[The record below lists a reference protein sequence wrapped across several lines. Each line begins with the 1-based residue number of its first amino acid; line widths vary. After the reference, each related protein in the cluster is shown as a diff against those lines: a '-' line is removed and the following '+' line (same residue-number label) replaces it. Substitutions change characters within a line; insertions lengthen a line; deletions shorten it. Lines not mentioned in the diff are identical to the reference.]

1 MIENPGTR
9 RESSGGWTRRKFLK
23 AALGAMAASLLG
35 ACLPQVRSIEEE
47 HLKEQQ
53 SQEIPYSPPKTPET
67 KPVVIREKIYEGVF
81 IEFSESERM
90 SKGNKDIGVK
100 IIFSEAEKGRKFF
113 DKFRTEIGAQESLIK
128 RYFSG
133 IEGDINVFQDNEGFK
148 ISFKCNFYKSL
159 SYLHQTKSS
168 NVIDKD
174 TWGKV
179 STRILSWYENNPPNR
194 ISIEEFK
201 EILSQIINKVKESLK
216 DEFSNDEYI
225 NFFFNNLD
233 PELLISLS
241 LREILPNPKSDEE
254 YIYNFILFN
263 IFLNVAGTQFIEGI
277 PALYDNLVS
286 FGPFQF
292 TSLPVKDIVNSYS
305 VYFDEEKFKKEMKTI
320 FKREIEFVNDIK
332 DLDNGMHYIWFII
345 NAFRIFMGI
354 LMSLQNDKQRENFVN
369 LLRNKENFVKFVAL
383 SHFSPKTAL
392 KIVMQSLQGDS
403 IDWESLNKSRSDFEK
418 LAYDYITDIYKY
430 YSLILH

>member
-1 MIENPGTR
+1 VEDGQEEN
-9 RESSGGWTRRKFLK
+9 FLK

-67 KPVVIREKIYEGVF
+67 KPRVIREKISEGVF

-90 SKGNKDIGVK
+90 SNGNKDIEVK
-100 IIFSEAEKGRKFF
+100 IIFSEAKKGGNFF
-113 DKFRTEIGAQESLIK
+113 DKFRTEVGAQESLIK

-148 ISFKCNFYKSL
+148 ISFRCNFYKSL
-159 SYLHQTKSS
+159 LNLHQTKSS

-174 TWGKV
+174 TWKDV
-179 STRILSWYENNPPNR
+179 SKRILSWYENNPPNR

-201 EILSQIINKVKESLK
+201 KILRQIIEKLKESLK
-216 DEFSNDEYI
+216 DEISNDDYI

-254 YIYNFILFN
+254 YLYNFNLILFN

-305 VYFDEEKFKKEMKTI
+305 VYFNEEKFKKEMKTI

-332 DLDNGMHYIWFII
+332 YLDNGMHYIWFII
-345 NAFRIFMGI
+345 NAFKIFMGV
-354 LMSLQNDKQRENFVN
+354 LMSLNNDEQKGNFVN
-369 LLRNKENFVKFVAL
+369 LLSNKENFVKFVAL

-392 KIVMQSLQGDS
+392 KIVMNSLQGDS
-403 IDWESLNKSRSDFEK
+403 IDWESLNKSKLDFEK

-430 YSLILH
+430 YSLILR

>member
-1 MIENPGTR
+1 
-9 RESSGGWTRRKFLK
+9 
-23 AALGAMAASLLG
+23 MAASLLG

-67 KPVVIREKIYEGVF
+67 KPRVIREKISEGVF

-90 SKGNKDIGVK
+90 SNGNKDIEVK
-100 IIFSEAEKGRKFF
+100 IIFSEAKKGGNFF
-113 DKFRTEIGAQESLIK
+113 DKFRTEVGAQESLIK

-254 YIYNFILFN
+254 YLYNFNLILFN

-305 VYFDEEKFKKEMKTI
+305 VYFNEEKFKKEMKTI

-332 DLDNGMHYIWFII
+332 YLDNGMHYIWFII
-345 NAFRIFMGI
+345 NAFKIFMGV
-354 LMSLQNDKQRENFVN
+354 LMSLNNDEQKGNFVN
-369 LLRNKENFVKFVAL
+369 LLSNKENFVKFVAL

-392 KIVMQSLQGDS
+392 KIVMNSLQGDS
-403 IDWESLNKSRSDFEK
+403 IDWESLNKSKLDFEK

-430 YSLILH
+430 YSLILR

>member
-1 MIENPGTR
+1 MIENPGTSME
-9 RESSGGWTRRKFLK
+9 REGRGWTRRKFL
-23 AALGAMAASLLG
+23 AAIGAALLG
-35 ACLPQVRSIEEE
+35 ACLPQGRSIKEEP
-47 HLKEQQ
+47 LKERQ
-53 SQEIPYSPPKTPET
+53 SQEIPYSPLKTPET
-67 KPVVIREKIYEGVF
+67 KPVVIREKIYQGVF

-90 SKGNKDIGVK
+90 SNGNKDIGVT
-100 IIFSEAEKGRKFF
+100 IIFSEVEKGRKFF
-113 DKFRTEIGAQESLIK
+113 DRFKTEIGAQDSFIK

-133 IEGDINVFQDNEGFK
+133 IEGDINGFQDNEGFK
-148 ISFKCNFYKSL
+148 ISFRCNFYTSL
-159 SYLHQTKSS
+159 SNLHQTKSL
-168 NVIDKD
+168 NVIDED
-174 TWGKV
+174 TWGEV
-179 STRILSWYENNPPNR
+179 SKRILDWYKANPPNR

-201 EILSQIINKVKESLK
+201 KILRQIIDKLKESLK

-225 NFFFNNLD
+225 NFFFSNLD

-241 LREILPNPKSDEE
+241 LREILPNPNKSDEE

-305 VYFDEEKFKKEMKTI
+305 TYFDEEKFKKEMKTI

-354 LMSLQNDKQRENFVN
+354 LMSLNNDEQKEKFVN
-369 LLRNKENFVKFVAL
+369 LLSNKENFVKFVAL
-383 SHFSPKTAL
+383 SHFSPQTAL
-392 KIVMQSLQGDS
+392 KIVMQSLQGNS
-403 IDWESLNKSRSDFEK
+403 IDWESLNRSKSDFEK
-418 LAYDYITDIYKY
+418 LAYDYIADIYKY